1 MYQIFLLD
9 IDNTLL
15 DFDAAE
21 KRGFEKLIES
31 YGIEYRSRM
40 LEEYKKLNRD
50 LWDLLEQEKISRD
63 ELLNTRFTRLFSSFG
78 LEINGAEAESRYRL
92 HLGEGADLLPHT
104 KETLLHLKQKGKKLY
119 PASNGVYHTQIQRL
133 KKAGIYDLFDGMFI
147 SEKIGYEKPSP
158 SFFEHCFKHISDF
171 SKEKTIMVGD
181 SLSSDI
187 QGAINAG
194 IDSCLISPPKA
205 PATTKATYQITD
217 LSELIELSH

>member
-21 KRGFEKLIES
+21 KHGFEKLIES
-31 YGIEYRSRM
+31 YGIEYCSRM

-63 ELLNTRFTRLFSSFG
+63 ELLNTRFTRLFRSFG
-78 LEINGAEAESRYRL
+78 LDINGEEAESRYRL

-119 PASNGVYHTQIQRL
+119 PASNGVYNTQIQRL
-133 KKAGIYDLFDGMFI
+133 KKAEIYDLFDGMFI
-147 SEKIGYEKPSP
+147 SERIGYEKPSR
-158 SFFEHCFKHISDF
+158 SFFEYCFSNIPDF
-171 SKEKTIMVGD
+171 SKESTLMVGD

-187 QGAINAG
+187 QGAVNSG
-194 IDSCLISPPKA
+194 IDSCFICSPDA

-217 LSELIELSH
+217 LSELINLDL